1 MSINQS
7 HELYSG
13 IAQLHQQLQRLQL
26 RLRLRNVDIFHFAFK
41 IIETFFIRHTLLQVI
56 FQMKIQTLGDVF
68 HRYFVVGY
76 DRSPTEV
83 LYVPENFR

>member
-41 IIETFFIRHTLLQVI
+41 IIETFFHKTYPPAGHFSDENPNTWRR
-56 FQMKIQTLGDVF
+56 FPSVF
-68 HRYFVVGY
+68 
-76 DRSPTEV
+76 RSWI
-83 LYVPENFR
+83 

>member
-26 RLRLRNVDIFHFAFK
+26 RLSGHFAFK
-41 IIETFFIRHTLLQVI
+41 IIETFFIRYTPLQVI

-76 DRSPTEV
+76 DRSLTDV